1 MATLQ
6 GKAIKDTYKDLLQ
19 VSTNN
24 NTGVTAAMSTVEDGE
39 GTSSALKI
47 CTTGVEVAGDLNV
60 TGSVTGVP
68 HVDYRGNYS
77 ASTAYVADDV
87 VFYNGSS
94 YIAKQSSTGNAPT
107 NTTYWGLL
115 AQKGTDGTDGTNGTN
130 GTNGATGPQGPQGPA
145 GPAGADGSDASVSTN
160 LNNIDSAITA
170 NSSGET
176 IINDSIADADFRVAS
191 EGNSN
196 KDLLVCDASRDNVGI
211 GQFPSNTYKLDVDG
225 SNRGNIANFEATSD
239 NSACAIFVRNLS
251 STGQSAIVQLVNQTG
266 TSATARS
273 VDMNCTQIINAFQV
287 AFGQGQNNGVRL
299 IDGSNSGTSNA
310 PAQDGC
316 SFEAQADNVMT
327 LGRSGSRW
335 AEIFCTNGTINP
347 SDVNLKQDIEDLS
360 EAEKNV
366 ATQIKGLIKKF
377 RWKDAVAEKG
387 DDARIHIGVIA
398 QEVESAFTSQGLD
411 PRRYSLF
418 CEDTYWIGTY
428 EEEVPDPDNEG
439 QTKVVTGKDVS
450 KEEKEGYTKET
461 RLSVRYDEL
470 LAFVISA
477 I

>member
-1 MATLQ
+1 MDRWIQ
-6 GKAIKDTYKDLLQ
+6 
-19 VSTNN
+19 
-24 NTGVTAAMSTVEDGE
+24 
-39 GTSSALKI
+39 
-47 CTTGVEVAGDLNV
+47 
-60 TGSVTGVP
+60 
-68 HVDYRGNYS
+68 
-77 ASTAYVADDV
+77 
-87 VFYNGSS
+87 F
-94 YIAKQSSTGNAPT
+94 
-107 NTTYWGLL
+107 
-115 AQKGTDGTDGTNGTN
+115 
-130 GTNGATGPQGPQGPA
+130 
-145 GPAGADGSDASVSTN
+145 PAGADGSDATVSTN

-176 IINDSIADADFRVAS
+176 IINDSVADADFRVAS
-191 EGNSN
+191 EGNTN

-211 GQFPSNTYKLDVDG
+211 GDFPSNHFKLDVDG
-225 SNRGNIANFEATSD
+225 GDRGNVANFEATKD
-239 NSACAIFVRNLS
+239 NSSCAIFVRNLS
-251 STGQSAIVQLVNQTG
+251 NTGASAIVQLVNQTG

-287 AFGQGQNNGVRL
+287 AFGQGQNNGFRL
-299 IDGSNSGTSNA
+299 VDGSNSGTSSV
-310 PAQDGC
+310 AQDGC

-327 LGRSGSRW
+327 LGRSGARW

-428 EEEVPDPDNEG
+428 EEEVPDSDNEG